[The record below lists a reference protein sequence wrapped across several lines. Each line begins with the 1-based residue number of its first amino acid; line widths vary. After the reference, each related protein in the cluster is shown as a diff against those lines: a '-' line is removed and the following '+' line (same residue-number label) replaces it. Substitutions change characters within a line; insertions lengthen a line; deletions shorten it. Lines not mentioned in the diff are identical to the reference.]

1 MNLTD
6 KMAYLRGMVDGMELD
21 LTSTK
26 EGKVLGQLLD
36 VMQDLTAYVSD
47 LQTQVDEL
55 TEVCDLFDQDLG
67 DLEDIVYDEDDE
79 DDEEPEEEEED
90 TEEDDNDDFDD
101 DDFDDDDDETLY
113 ETVCPSC
120 NNVIALSESVLEEGE
135 MPCPCCG
142 EMLEFDYS
150 DLDDDAFEVP
160 IDVPAEDDS
169 AE

>member
-1 MNLTD
+1 
-6 KMAYLRGMVDGMELD
+6 MELD
-21 LTSTK
+21 LTTTK

-36 VMQDLTAYVSD
+36 VMQEMTAYVTD

-67 DLEDIVYDEDDE
+67 DLEDIVYDEDD
-79 DDEEPEEEEED
+79 DDD
-90 TEEDDNDDFDD
+90 AYYSCDDDFDD

-120 NNVIALSESVLEEGE
+120 NNVIALSESILEKGE

-150 DLDDDAFEVP
+150 DLDGDTFEVP
-160 IDVPAEDDS
+160 IDDPTEDGS

>member
-79 DDEEPEEEEED
+79 DDAYYSC
-90 TEEDDNDDFDD
+90 DDDDDFDD

-160 IDVPAEDDS
+160 VSYTHLTLPTT
-169 AE
+169 

>member
-1 MNLTD
+1 MIVTLEEM
-6 KMAYLRGMVDGMELD
+6 KQYLRV
-21 LTSTK
+21 
-26 EGKVLGQLLD
+26 
-36 VMQDLTAYVSD
+36 
-47 LQTQVDEL
+47 
-55 TEVCDLFDQDLG
+55 
-67 DLEDIVYDEDDE
+67 
-79 DDEEPEEEEED
+79 
-90 TEEDDNDDFDD
+90 DFDD

>member
-79 DDEEPEEEEED
+79 DDAYYSCD
-90 TEEDDNDDFDD
+90 DD
-101 DDFDDDDDETLY
+101 DDFDVTIL
-113 ETVCPSC
+113 TTTMMRHSMRQS
-120 NNVIALSESVLEEGE
+120 AR
-135 MPCPCCG
+135 
-142 EMLEFDYS
+142 
-150 DLDDDAFEVP
+150 
-160 IDVPAEDDS
+160 PAIMS
-169 AE
+169 SL

>member
-21 LTSTK
+21 LTGSK
-26 EGKVLGQLLD
+26 EGKVLGKLLD
-36 VMQDLTAYVSD
+36 VMQEMTAYVVD

-55 TEVCDLFDQDLG
+55 TEVCDLLDQDLG
-67 DLEDIVYDEDDE
+67 DLEDIVYEEDDADEDAYDFCCDEDDYE
-79 DDEEPEEEEED
+79 DDDEEE
-90 TEEDDNDDFDD
+90 
-101 DDFDDDDDETLY
+101 LY

-120 NNVIALSESVLEEGE
+120 NNVVVLDESVLEEGE

-150 DLDDDAFEVP
+150 DLTMDAFEVP
-160 IDVPAEDDS
+160 IEEPDADE
-169 AE
+169 

>member
-36 VMQDLTAYVSD
+36 VMQDLIAYVSD

-67 DLEDIVYDEDDE
+67 DLEDIVYDEDE
-79 DDEEPEEEEED
+79 SG
-90 TEEDDNDDFDD
+90 
-101 DDFDDDDDETLY
+101 TL
-113 ETVCPSC
+113 TRL
-120 NNVIALSESVLEEGE
+120 NV
-135 MPCPCCG
+135 
-142 EMLEFDYS
+142 LEFDNLYHVAVQFKCDTVS
-150 DLDDDAFEVP
+150 EIAC
-160 IDVPAEDDS
+160 
-169 AE
+169 

>member
-36 VMQDLTAYVSD
+36 VMQDLKAYVSD

-79 DDEEPEEEEED
+79 DDAYYSC
-90 TEEDDNDDFDD
+90 DDDDDFDD